1 MEEILTEQAD
11 LNSGLATCYVTFLN
25 YKTEIITLISQGYF
39 KKKLYNA
46 CKVFGTVPAKEQ
58 VLKKVA

>member
-1 MEEILTEQAD
+1 MPYKWKRFLLSKLD

-46 CKVFGTVPAKEQ
+46 CKVFGTVPAKE
-58 VLKKVA
+58 